1 MSVFTIKV
9 PASSANLGPGFD
21 TLGLALSLWLVLK
34 VSILEESSA
43 STKLNCAIT
52 CEGNGSDKISGDPE
66 KNMITNTA
74 LNVLYCHGIE
84 QFPRQTHVHIINKIP
99 LGRGLG
105 SSGAAIVA
113 GVMLADAVADLKM
126 TKDRMM
132 EFCLVEENHPDN
144 IGASLYGG
152 FVGSFLE
159 TIDSTNTAGSELN
172 GQAESTSKTSD
183 ARYPTARA
191 RYFQYPWSPTIKV
204 ITIIPEYEVKTDSA
218 RAVLPIQYDK
228 AEVVFN
234 LQRVAVLTHLLGQ
247 PSPNTAMIYK
257 AMQDRMHQ
265 QQRSGLV
272 HGLDKLLQLTPDSL
286 PGLLGVCLSGAGP
299 SILALATNNFEQIS
313 EAIISVIQQSSTGP
327 IRCDW
332 RLLEP
337 AEGGALLEHHPA
349 SSGVS
354 SWLTVVSAFVSR
366 AIRAKA

>member
-21 TLGLALSLWLVLK
+21 TLGLALSLWLELN
-34 VSILEESSA
+34 VSISEGPSA

-52 CEGNGSDKISGDPE
+52 CEGNGSDKISDDPE

-74 LNVLYCHGIE
+74 LNVLYCHGVE
-84 QFPRQTHVHIINKIP
+84 QFPHQTHVHIINKIP

-113 GVMLADAVADLKM
+113 GVMLADAVADLRL

-132 EFCLVEENHPDN
+132 DFCLVEENHPDN
-144 IGASLYGG
+144 ISASLYGG
-152 FVGSFLE
+152 FIGSFLE
-159 TIDSTNTAGSELN
+159 TIDSAITAGRELN
-172 GQAESTSKTSD
+172 GRAETSKLN

-191 RYFQYPWSPTIKV
+191 RYFQYPWSPAIKV

-218 RAVLPIQYDK
+218 RAVLPTHYDK

-247 PSPNTAMIYK
+247 PTPNPTMIYK

-265 QQRSGLV
+265 QQRTGLV
-272 HGLDKLLQLTPDSL
+272 HGLDKLLQLTPASL
-286 PGLLGVCLSGAGP
+286 PGLLGICLSGAGP

-313 EAIISVIQQSSTGP
+313 EAIIRVIQQSSTDP
-327 IRCDW
+327 IHCDW

-337 AEGGALLEHHPA
+337 AGGGSLSEHHPA
-349 SSGVS
+349 SLGVG

>member
-21 TLGLALSLWLVLK
+21 TLGLALSLWLELK
-34 VSILEESSA
+34 VSILEDSSA

-52 CEGNGSDKISGDPE
+52 CEGNGSDEISGNPE
-66 KNMITNTA
+66 KNMVTNTA
-74 LNVLYCHGIE
+74 LNVLHCHGIE
-84 QFPRQTHVHIINKIP
+84 QFPRQTNVHIINKIP

-152 FVGSFLE
+152 FIGSFLE
-159 TIDSTNTAGSELN
+159 TIDSTNANDRELN
-172 GQAESTSKTSD
+172 GHAESTSSNP
-183 ARYPTARA
+183 RFPTARA
-191 RYFQYPWSPTIKV
+191 RYFQYPWSPAIKV

-218 RAVLPIQYDK
+218 RAVLPVQYDK

-247 PSPNTAMIYK
+247 PSPNPTMIYK

-265 QQRSGLV
+265 QQRTDLV
-272 HGLDKLLQLTPDSL
+272 HGLDKLLRLTPDSL
-286 PGLLGVCLSGAGP
+286 PGLLGICLSGAGP

-313 EAIISVIQQSSTGP
+313 EAIISVIQHSSPNP
-327 IRCDW
+327 IHCDW

-337 AEGGALLEHHPA
+337 AEGGALLEHH
-349 SSGVS
+349 
-354 SWLTVVSAFVSR
+354 SA
-366 AIRAKA
+366 